1 MFLVYVYIYKLTHT
15 HVPTYLIVLPQQ
27 NTSFDL
33 WKKREQVSQ
42 LNELFVQPRQPET
55 SISHIGEIIYFCYV
69 LMILSENRVASML
82 ILLLEIPYYV
92 SYETFNCRGEGF
104 LNYSNWHRSTVQ
116 SYRWGWISSE
126 EDFQMIWGYQNW
138 SGNFFFGSSKLWIQ
152 LIRNSGLPKWH
163 RNNFGRVEWA
173 LMGIQNWL
181 LFSSW
186 WCVVYWCAYQCVC
199 ILDISSFIYL

>member
-116 SYRWGWISSE
+116 MRMDQQWGRFPNDLRVSKLIG
-126 EDFQMIWGYQNW
+126 Q
-138 SGNFFFGSSKLWIQ
+138 FFFRELQIMDTIDQ
-152 LIRNSGLPKWH
+152 EFRIAQMAP
-163 RNNFGRVEWA
+163 
-173 LMGIQNWL
+173 Q
-181 LFSSW
+181 
-186 WCVVYWCAYQCVC
+186 
-199 ILDISSFIYL
+199 